1 MNFHVSAAKKVLD
14 PYDWLPASGETGVEF
29 RSDGMDV
36 ILEISFRKDVGATA
50 KRELRFTAVSSFR
63 RESFP
68 GPAMPAP
75 TVTFDSAGVSDALG
89 SLIEF
94 ENSDV
99 ANAWSSHYG
108 NRRRVRHY
116 VMHFLS
122 ENFSIQVLATG
133 FDLGEER
140 DAN

>member
-1 MNFHVSAAKKVLD
+1 MTFRVSNAKKVLD
-14 PYDWLPASGETGVEF
+14 PYDWMPASGETGVEF
-29 RSDGMDV
+29 RSDGLDV
-36 ILEISFRKDVGATA
+36 ILEISFRKEGETA
-50 KRELRFTAVSSFR
+50 RRELRFTAVSSFR

-75 TVTFDSAGVSDALG
+75 AVTFDNAGVSDALG

-108 NRRRVRHY
+108 NRRHVRHY

-133 FDLGEER
+133 FELDEER